1 MYTVYFFGNFDSYP
15 QGSWNNILWLKS
27 KITWGYFLIV
37 AQPYILFLHSSSSY
51 YYYYYDFFNAHS
63 ISDTEGEETK
73 N

>member
-1 MYTVYFFGNFDSYP
+1 MYTVYFLAILTHTHK
-15 QGSWNNILWLKS
+15 NNILWLKS